1 MFRRGSINK
10 FDGRGPIVNQIRK
23 FRLGEVLVQQ
33 GLLSLHQL
41 EQALAEQK
49 RTGRKLGRVLSD
61 MNLVTDQAIG
71 LTIAEQMKLPFLD
84 LARRELNSDLVLRLP
99 ESLARRHRAL
109 VIGQQDDG
117 LMVAFSDP
125 MDTFAQDEV
134 SRALNSTVHPVVV
147 TEKALLDVVDRIYQ
161 RREQVSGLADEVAAD
176 LGPAVASLEMLAG
189 TEDAPI
195 VKLIGSIFETAV
207 AQTASDIHIEPQ
219 ERQTFIR
226 FRIDGVLHQHST
238 YDPKVSSALIQ
249 RLKLMSNLDISEKRL
264 PQDGRFQTAINGSPI
279 DIRISTLPI
288 QHGESVVMRL
298 LIQSNQKANLD
309 ALHMPPAILQR
320 LKLALSQPSG
330 LILVTGPT
338 GSGKTTTLYAAL
350 AELND
355 SETKIITVEDP
366 VEYRLP
372 GLNQVQVHDKIDLT
386 FSRVLRAC
394 LRQDPDVLLV
404 GEMRDQETAE
414 IGLRAAMTGHLV
426 VSTLHTNDAAGA
438 VLRLSDMGV
447 PPYMAAL
454 GLRLVL
460 AQRLVRVVCDSC
472 RMPYEPAAHEHEWM
486 AKELSVMQTED
497 GSPMQQGNFFKGVG
511 CNSCHQT
518 GYRGRTGI
526 YEMIE
531 MTPEMT
537 HAASQGD
544 HIAFNEIAQK
554 QFANYTLKR
563 DAIRLVQAGRT
574 TIAEAMRASTP
585 V

>member
-1 MFRRGSINK
+1 MSQ
-10 FDGRGPIVNQIRK
+10 VRK

-71 LTIAEQMKLPFLD
+71 LTIAEQLKLPFLD
-84 LARRELNSDLVLRLP
+84 LARRELNSELVMRLP

-117 LMVAFSDP
+117 LLVAFSDP

-134 SRALNSTVHPVVV
+134 ARALHSTVHPVVV
-147 TEKALLDVVDRIYQ
+147 TEKALMDVVDRIYQ

-195 VKLIGSIFETAV
+195 VKLITSIFDTAV
-207 AQTASDIHIEPQ
+207 AQAVSDIHIEPQ

-226 FRIDGVLHQHST
+226 FRIDGVLHQHSS
-238 YDPKVSSALIQ
+238 YDPKVSTALIQ

-264 PQDGRFQTAINGSPI
+264 PQDGRFQTAINASPI
-279 DIRISTLPI
+279 DIRISTLPT
-288 QHGESVVMRL
+288 QYGESVVMRL

-309 ALHMPPAILQR
+309 ALHMPPAILAR
-320 LKLALSQPSG
+320 LKLALSAPSG

-355 SETKIITVEDP
+355 TETKIITVEDP

-438 VLRLSDMGV
+438 VLRLADMGV

-472 RMPYEPAAHEHEWM
+472 RMPYEPAAHEQEWM
-486 AKELSVMQTED
+486 AKELSAMQTED
-497 GSPMQQGNFFKGVG
+497 GAPMLQGSYFKGVG

-544 HIAFNEIAQK
+544 HITFNEIAQK

-563 DAIRLVQAGRT
+563 DAVRLILAGRT
-574 TIAEAMRASTP
+574 TVAEGMRASTP
-585 V
+585 I

>member
-1 MFRRGSINK
+1 MSQ
-10 FDGRGPIVNQIRK
+10 VRK

-84 LARRELNSDLVLRLP
+84 LARRELNADLVLRLP

-117 LMVAFSDP
+117 LLVAFSDP
-125 MDTFAQDEV
+125 MDIFAQDEV

-147 TEKALLDVVDRIYQ
+147 TEKALMDVVDRIYQ

-189 TEDAPI
+189 SEDAPI
-195 VKLIGSIFETAV
+195 VKLISSIFETAV
-207 AQTASDIHIEPQ
+207 AQSVSDIHIEPQ

-226 FRIDGVLHQHST
+226 FRIDGVLHQHSS
-238 YDPKVSSALIQ
+238 YDPKVSTALIQ

-264 PQDGRFQTAINGSPI
+264 PQDGRFQIAISTSPI

-320 LKLALSQPSG
+320 VKVALSQPSG

-486 AKELSVMQTED
+486 AKELALMQSED
-497 GSPMQQGNFFKGVG
+497 GAPLQQGSFFKGVG

-544 HIAFNEIAQK
+544 HIAFNQIAQK

>member
-1 MFRRGSINK
+1 MSQ
-10 FDGRGPIVNQIRK
+10 VRK

-84 LARRELNSDLVLRLP
+84 LARRELNADLVLRLP

-117 LMVAFSDP
+117 LLVAFSDP
-125 MDTFAQDEV
+125 MDIFAQDEV

-147 TEKALLDVVDRIYQ
+147 TEKALMDVVDRIYQ

-189 TEDAPI
+189 SEDAPI
-195 VKLIGSIFETAV
+195 VKLISSIFETAV
-207 AQTASDIHIEPQ
+207 AQSVSDIHIEPQ

-226 FRIDGVLHQHST
+226 FRIDGVLHQHSS
-238 YDPKVSSALIQ
+238 YDPKVSTALIQ

-264 PQDGRFQTAINGSPI
+264 PQDGRFQIAISTSPI

-320 LKLALSQPSG
+320 VKVALSQPSG

-486 AKELSVMQTED
+486 AKELALMQSED
-497 GSPMQQGNFFKGVG
+497 GAPLQQGGFFKGVG

-544 HIAFNEIAQK
+544 HIAFNQIAQK

>member
-1 MFRRGSINK
+1 M
-10 FDGRGPIVNQIRK
+10 NQVRK

-84 LARRELNSDLVLRLP
+84 LARRELSPELVMRLP

-117 LMVAFSDP
+117 LLVAFSDP

-134 SRALNSTVHPVVV
+134 ARALHSTIHPVVV
-147 TEKALLDVVDRIYQ
+147 TEKSLMDVVDRIYQ

-176 LGPAVASLEMLAG
+176 LGPAVASLDMLAG

-195 VKLIGSIFETAV
+195 VKLIASIFETAV
-207 AQTASDIHIEPQ
+207 AQAVSDIHIEPQ
-219 ERQTFIR
+219 ERQTIIR

-238 YDPKVSSALIQ
+238 YDPKVSTALIQ

-264 PQDGRFQTAINGSPI
+264 PQDGRFQTAINNSPI
-279 DIRISTLPI
+279 DIRISTLPT
-288 QHGESVVMRL
+288 QYGESVVMRL
-298 LIQSNQKANLD
+298 LIQSNQKASLD
-309 ALHMPPAILQR
+309 ALKMPQAILSR
-320 LKLALSQPSG
+320 LKLALSAPSG

-386 FSRVLRAC
+386 FARVLRAC

-438 VLRLSDMGV
+438 VLRLADMGV
-447 PPYMAAL
+447 PPYMSAL

-472 RMPYEPAAHEHEWM
+472 RMPYEPAAHEIEWLDKDLADM
-486 AKELSVMQTED
+486 RGDD
-497 GSPMQQGNFFKGVG
+497 GAPMQKGTFFKGVG
-511 CNSCHQT
+511 CNNCHQT

-544 HIAFNEIAQK
+544 HITFNQIAQK

-563 DAIRLVQAGRT
+563 DAIRLVLSGRT
-574 TIAEAMRASTP
+574 TVAEAMRASTP
-585 V
+585 I

>member
-1 MFRRGSINK
+1 MSQ
-10 FDGRGPIVNQIRK
+10 VRK

-84 LARRELNSDLVLRLP
+84 LARRELNADLVLRLP

-117 LMVAFSDP
+117 LLVAFSDP

-147 TEKALLDVVDRIYQ
+147 TEKALMDVVDRIYQ

-189 TEDAPI
+189 SEDAPI
-195 VKLIGSIFETAV
+195 VKLISSIFETAV
-207 AQTASDIHIEPQ
+207 AQSVSDIHIEPQ

-226 FRIDGVLHQHST
+226 FRIDGVLHQHSS
-238 YDPKVSSALIQ
+238 YDPKVSTALIQ

-264 PQDGRFQTAINGSPI
+264 PQDGRFQIAISTSPI

-320 LKLALSQPSG
+320 VKVALSQPSG

-486 AKELSVMQTED
+486 AKELASMQSED
-497 GSPMQQGNFFKGVG
+497 GAPLQQGSFFKGVG

-544 HIAFNEIAQK
+544 HIAFNQIAQK

>member
-1 MFRRGSINK
+1 M
-10 FDGRGPIVNQIRK
+10 NQVRK

-71 LTIAEQMKLPFLD
+71 LTIAEQLKLPFLD
-84 LARRELNSDLVLRLP
+84 LARRELNPELVMRLP
-99 ESLARRHRAL
+99 ESQARRHRAL

-117 LMVAFSDP
+117 LLVAFSDP

-134 SRALNSTVHPVVV
+134 ARALHSTVHPVVV
-147 TEKALLDVVDRIYQ
+147 TEKALIDVVDRIYQ

-195 VKLIGSIFETAV
+195 VKLITSIFDTAV
-207 AQTASDIHIEPQ
+207 AQVVSDIHIEPQ

-226 FRIDGVLHQHST
+226 FRIDGVLHQHSA
-238 YDPKVSSALIQ
+238 YDPKVSMALIQ

-279 DIRISTLPI
+279 DIRISTLPT
-288 QHGESVVMRL
+288 QYGESVVMRL
-298 LIQSNQKANLD
+298 LIQSNQKANLE
-309 ALHMPPAILQR
+309 ALNMPPAILSR
-320 LKLALSQPSG
+320 LKLALSAPSG

-366 VEYRLP
+366 VEYRLA

-472 RMPYEPAAHEHEWM
+472 RMPYEPATHEKEWM
-486 AKELSVMQTED
+486 AKELSEMKSDD
-497 GSPMQQGNFFKGVG
+497 GTPMQHGSYFKGVG

-531 MTPEMT
+531 MTPAMT

-544 HIAFNEIAQK
+544 HVTFNELAQK
-554 QFANYTLKR
+554 EFANFTLKR
-563 DAIRLVQAGRT
+563 DAVRLVLSGRT
-574 TIAEAMRASTP
+574 TVAEAMRASTP
-585 V
+585 I

>member
-1 MFRRGSINK
+1 MSQ
-10 FDGRGPIVNQIRK
+10 VRK

-84 LARRELNSDLVLRLP
+84 LARRELNADLVLRLP

-117 LMVAFSDP
+117 LLVAFSDP

-147 TEKALLDVVDRIYQ
+147 TEKALMDVVDRIYQ

-189 TEDAPI
+189 SEDAPI
-195 VKLIGSIFETAV
+195 VKLISSIFETAV
-207 AQTASDIHIEPQ
+207 AQSVSDIHIEPQ

-226 FRIDGVLHQHST
+226 FRIDGVLHQHSS
-238 YDPKVSSALIQ
+238 YDPKVSTALIQ

-264 PQDGRFQTAINGSPI
+264 PQDGRFQIAISTSPI

-320 LKLALSQPSG
+320 VKVALSQPSG

-486 AKELSVMQTED
+486 AKELALMQPED
-497 GSPMQQGNFFKGVG
+497 GAPLQQGSFFKGVG

-544 HIAFNEIAQK
+544 HIAFNQIAQK

>member
-1 MFRRGSINK
+1 M
-10 FDGRGPIVNQIRK
+10 NQIRK

-84 LARRELNSDLVLRLP
+84 LARRELNPQLVLKLP

-117 LMVAFSDP
+117 YLVAFSDP

-134 SRALNSTVHPVVV
+134 ARALGGQINPVVV
-147 TEKALLDVVDRIYQ
+147 TEKSLMDVVDRIYQ
-161 RREQVSGLADEVAAD
+161 RREQLSGLADEVAAD

-195 VKLIGSIFETAV
+195 VKLITSIFDTAV
-207 AQTASDIHIEPQ
+207 AQAVSDIHIEPQ
-219 ERQTFIR
+219 ERQTIIR

-238 YDPKVSSALIQ
+238 YDPKVSTALIQ

-264 PQDGRFQTAINGSPI
+264 PQDGRFQTAINGAPI
-279 DIRISTLPI
+279 DIRISTLPV
-288 QHGESVVMRL
+288 QYGESVVMRL
-298 LIQSNQKANLD
+298 LIQSNQRASLD

-320 LKLALSQPSG
+320 LRVALAAPSG

-350 AELND
+350 AELNNT
-355 SETKIITVEDP
+355 ETKIITVEDP

-372 GLNQVQVHDKIDLT
+372 GLNQVQVHDKIDLS
-386 FSRVLRAC
+386 FARVLRAC

-438 VLRLSDMGV
+438 VLRMSDMGV
-447 PPYMAAL
+447 PPYMSAL

-472 RMPYEPAAHEHEWM
+472 RMPYEPAAHEQEWM
-486 AKELSVMQTED
+486 AKDLAAMQSDD
-497 GSPMQQGNFFKGVG
+497 GAPMMQGTFFKGVG

-531 MTPEMT
+531 LTPELT

-544 HIAFNEIAQK
+544 HVAFSEIAYR

-563 DAIRLVQAGRT
+563 DAIRLVLAGKT
-574 TIAEAMRASTP
+574 TVAEAMRASTSI
-585 V
+585 

>member
-1 MFRRGSINK
+1 VSQ
-10 FDGRGPIVNQIRK
+10 VRK

-84 LARRELNSDLVLRLP
+84 LARRELNADLVLRLP

-117 LMVAFSDP
+117 LLVAFSDP

-147 TEKALLDVVDRIYQ
+147 TEKALMDVVDRIYQ

-189 TEDAPI
+189 SEDAPI
-195 VKLIGSIFETAV
+195 VKLISSIFETAV
-207 AQTASDIHIEPQ
+207 AQSVSDIHIEPQ

-226 FRIDGVLHQHST
+226 FRIDGVLHQHSS
-238 YDPKVSSALIQ
+238 YDPKVSTALIQ

-264 PQDGRFQTAINGSPI
+264 PQDGRFQIAISTSPI

-320 LKLALSQPSG
+320 VKVALSQPSG

-486 AKELSVMQTED
+486 AKELASMQSED
-497 GSPMQQGNFFKGVG
+497 GAPLQQGSFFKGVG

-544 HIAFNEIAQK
+544 HIAFNQIAQK